1 MEPLALSATA
11 MNRTAA
17 PLPDNRRDIPAD
29 NPRHTLPN
37 HLRDCR
43 LDALP
48 DPARAIRLH
57 TWSGN
62 RLQTWNGTAPVGL
75 A

>member
-1 MEPLALSATA
+1 MT
-11 MNRTAA
+11 RTAA
-17 PLPDNRRDIPAD
+17 SLPDNLRDIPAD
-29 NPRHTLPN
+29 NPRQTLPN
-37 HLRDCR
+37 HLRDCW

-48 DPARAIRLH
+48 GPARAIRLH

-62 RLQTWNGTAPVGL
+62 RVEAWSGNRLQTWNGTVPVGL